1 VSKEDVACY
10 RLYAANC
17 VELAERVSDTD
28 RRLFML
34 RMAQAW
40 ARLADQVEKN
50 ELNNPDETSIDRSAA
65 QAGVTEARDRDGSG
79 GLIPQAN
86 SGR

>member
-17 VELAERVSDTD
+17 VELAEGVSDTD
-28 RRLFML
+28 RRLFLL

-50 ELNNPDETSIDRSAA
+50 ELNNSTEASFERPKTQNSNTQSPNAQSPNPQTGAA
-65 QAGVTEARDRDGSG
+65 QG
-79 GLIPQAN
+79 
-86 SGR
+86 